1 LAQNDKTLAQ
11 NDNSGSSFCAYICTQ
26 KVFINL
32 LFHSFF
38 IILSSDFTIKR
49 RMASRLTE
57 QYIRQI
63 ALDELLLRRLIKEE
77 QEQQESDEMINEK

>member
-1 LAQNDKTLAQ
+1 M
-11 NDNSGSSFCAYICTQ
+11 
-26 KVFINL
+26 
-32 LFHSFF
+32 
-38 IILSSDFTIKR
+38 SSDFTIKR
-49 RMASRLTE
+49 RAATRLTE